1 MAKTSNATNA
11 TRALAGHNASR
22 VKTATRSLTG
32 TRWNSSPAPLPLH
45 LRLVAS
51 QRYTA
56 FALKNL
62 AAESETSAKR
72 LQLPANR
79 AWISWPR
86 IKPSRKVQIF
96 TYLYTHTH
104 THMWVACMCLLFIS
118 FAEQPKLLNNDSNIC
133 FNVTTLYGTML
144 IHVHACPCNVYVHRY
159 IYCKS
164 MCRVSLLVEHDSE
177 QM

>member
-1 MAKTSNATNA
+1 MPYARRHARRPFLRFCLPFVIAVNGKNKQRYQRYA

-22 VKTATRSLTG
+22 VKTATRSLTW
-32 TRWNSSPAPLPLH
+32 TRWNSSPAPLPLC
-45 LRLVAS
+45 LLLVAS

-72 LQLPANR
+72 LQLAANR

-104 THMWVACMCLLFIS
+104 TYSYVSCL
-118 FAEQPKLLNNDSNIC
+118 
-133 FNVTTLYGTML
+133 
-144 IHVHACPCNVYVHRY
+144 HVFVVHFVCGATK
-159 IYCKS
+159 IVK
-164 MCRVSLLVEHDSE
+164 
-177 QM
+177 